1 MTEQTQKQML
11 QSIVKSVGELKVRQK
26 TMERKLDNIEI
37 ELGGTS
43 LEPGRGVVPRL
54 VQAEKC
60 IGNIKRKQY
69 KIYTWAAVIT
79 VGLNVLYIGIKT
91 LLTLDR

>member
-1 MTEQTQKQML
+1 MAEQTQKQML
-11 QSIVKSVGELKVRQK
+11 QTIVATVGEMKVRQK
-26 TMERKLDNIEI
+26 TMEKKLDNIEI

-43 LEPGRGVVPRL
+43 LEPSRGIVPRL
-54 VQAEKC
+54 IQNEKC
-60 IGNIKRKQY
+60 IGEIKKKQY
-69 KIYTWAAVIT
+69 KIFTWVAVIT